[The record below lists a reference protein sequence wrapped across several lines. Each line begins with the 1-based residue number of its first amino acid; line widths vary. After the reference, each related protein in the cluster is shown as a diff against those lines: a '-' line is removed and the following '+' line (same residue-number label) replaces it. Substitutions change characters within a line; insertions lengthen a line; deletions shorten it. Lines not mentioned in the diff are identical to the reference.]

1 MAKKI
6 VLLTIIMI
14 FTIGC
19 SDSDDNDPN
28 KDCLAPDFFDEYISK
43 NFEMGFSTWIY
54 APTLQ
59 AVNNTY
65 QFLSDNSNIYS
76 EQIDNSIPWDA
87 WINNTTLPIEFT
99 DDLARRF
106 DNKIA
111 NLPLL
116 LSVSLLNID
125 RTDLASD
132 FDGSIPN
139 YSTLNDKVIE
149 DAYFKH
155 VDFLVQK
162 FQPKYLVIAIEVNEL
177 RINDVNKWGEY
188 KLLIHEVKNRIRNK
202 YPNLQISESI
212 TLHNLFQPEINN
224 PNEYINEMVAYA
236 NQMEFVAISYYPFFK
251 GHHTK
256 TEFQTAFDFLH
267 EKIHKPIAFSETSHI
282 AEDLS
287 VPSFNFFA
295 DGSTCEQNAYIE
307 TLLKNA
313 QDNNYKFVIWWAH
326 RDFDELWE
334 TFPEDLKD
342 LGKLW
347 RDTGLLDENG
357 VERPAY
363 QTWEKVLHKE

>member
-1 MAKKI
+1 MKRYFLLFAVI
-6 VLLTIIMI
+6 V
-14 FTIGC
+14 IGFFSC
-19 SDSDDNDPN
+19 SDDDDGNQNEKCFDST
-28 KDCLAPDFFDEYISK
+28 FFSEYPSK
-43 NFEMGFSTWIY
+43 NFEMGFSTWAY
-54 APTLQ
+54 APSLESI
-59 AVNNTY
+59 NSTY
-65 QFLSDNSNIYS
+65 QFINNNSTIYS
-76 EQIDNSIPWDA
+76 EQIDNNIPWST
-87 WINNTTLPIEFT
+87 WINNATLPSEFT
-99 DDLARRF
+99 DDLTRRL
-106 DNKIA
+106 DNKIT

-116 LSVSLLNID
+116 LSISLLNID

-139 YSTLNDKVIE
+139 YSALNDKIIE

-155 VDFLVQK
+155 VDYLIQK

-177 RINDVNKWGEY
+177 RIKDENKWEEY
-188 KLLIHEVKNRIRNK
+188 KLLIQEVKTRIRNK
-202 YPNLQISESI
+202 YPNLQLSESI
-212 TLHNLFQPEINN
+212 TLHNLFQPEVSD
-224 PNEYINEMVAYA
+224 PNDYINEMVAYA

-267 EKIHKPIAFSETSHI
+267 EKINQPIAFSETSHI

-287 VPSFNFFA
+287 VSGFNFFA
-295 DGSTCEQNAYIE
+295 DGSACEQNAYME

-313 QDNNYKFVIWWAH
+313 QNHNYKFVVWWAH